1 MRLIKGSLAG
11 LVLAG
16 ILAMMPAATFAHGGG
31 GGGGGGV
38 HGFGGGGGVS
48 GGGAHFSGG
57 GSHFSGGGSHFAG
70 AHFTARSGNRFHRHF
85 HNGNG
90 GVVIFDPLDY
100 SSYYDLPTDGTV
112 YQGQVAPQ
120 DAESVPYATPTSDPD
135 IVISP
140 YEPHAIISVAGIPQG
155 AKVQDPVSNLVFLNP
170 SGW

>member
-1 MRLIKGSLAG
+1 MEDRTSRVQPRASLGHISLPGRAI
-11 LVLAG
+11 VFIA
-16 ILAMMPAATFAHGGG
+16 ISTTEM
-31 GGGGGGV
+31 
-38 HGFGGGGGVS
+38 
-48 GGGAHFSGG
+48 
-57 GSHFSGGGSHFAG
+57 
-70 AHFTARSGNRFHRHF
+70 
-85 HNGNG
+85 

-100 SSYYDLPTDGTV
+100 GSYYDLPSDGTV

>member
-1 MRLIKGSLAG
+1 MKLHYFFGCILAVASLAVWPEIG
-11 LVLAG
+11 L
-16 ILAMMPAATFAHGGG
+16 AHGRGG
-31 GGGGGGV
+31 
-38 HGFGGGGGVS
+38 
-48 GGGAHFSGG
+48 GGGAHFSGAG
-57 GSHFSGGGSHFAG
+57 GRSAG
-70 AHFTARSGNRFHRHF
+70 TDFTARSGNPFHRHF

-100 SSYYDLPTDGTV
+100 SYYDLPTDGTV

-155 AKVQDPVSNLVFLNP
+155 AKVQDPVSNLNFLNP

>member
-1 MRLIKGSLAG
+1 VEARTFRVQARASLGLISLPGRA
-11 LVLAG
+11 
-16 ILAMMPAATFAHGGG
+16 I
-31 GGGGGGV
+31 
-38 HGFGGGGGVS
+38 
-48 GGGAHFSGG
+48 
-57 GSHFSGGGSHFAG
+57 
-70 AHFTARSGNRFHRHF
+70 RFHRHF

-100 SSYYDLPTDGTV
+100 GSYYDLPTDGTV

-155 AKVQDPVSNLVFLNP
+155 AKVKDPVSNLVFLNP